1 MNKTLRML
9 LLIKKLKK
17 VKPTYLNWKTFN
29 AKQTWIHIPKILAI
43 LKKINTTVQKACIK
57 QIKLQQNILT
67 AVVNTNE
74 NIHSN
79 YKKNKYSIMNKHMM
93 FSSVFNNSTTNRI
106 NNKIEVNFKKNNALN
121 ISMQFI
127 MHILLLNMYDNL
139 KKTKNNVVTLPR
151 KSTLYTLLKSPHAD
165 KKAREQFMK
174 ELFNVRISIQNHV
187 ATMQYMNSIVLS
199 YTKAFMHSYKY
210 NAFYENKI

>member
-29 AKQTWIHIPKILAI
+29 AKQTWIHIPKVLAI
-43 LKKINTTVQKACIK
+43 LKKINNTVQKACIK

-67 AVVNTNE
+67 AVVNTNK
-74 NIHSN
+74 NIQSN
-79 YKKNKYSIMNKHMM
+79 YKKNNYNIMNKHIM
-93 FSSVFNNSTTNRI
+93 FSSVFNNSTTSRI
-106 NNKIEVNFKKNNALN
+106 NNKIEINFKKNNALN

>member
-79 YKKNKYSIMNKHMM
+79 YKKNNYSIMNKHMM

>member
-9 LLIKKLKK
+9 LLMKKLKRI
-17 VKPTYLNWKTFN
+17 KPTYLNWKTFN
-29 AKQTWIHIPKILAI
+29 AKQTWIHIPKVLNI
-43 LKKINTTVQKACIK
+43 LKKINNTMLTACKK
-57 QIKLQQNILT
+57 QIKVQQNSLVAATNQTNNISYTYKNNNLT
-67 AVVNTNE
+67 TKHIVFSSIFAT
-74 NIHSN
+74 
-79 YKKNKYSIMNKHMM
+79 KNKK
-93 FSSVFNNSTTNRI
+93 I
-106 NNKIEVNFKKNNALN
+106 NNKIEVQVKTQNALK
-121 ISMQFI
+121 ISMQYI
-127 MHILLLNMYDNL
+127 MHMLLLNMYDNL

-174 ELFNVRISIQNHV
+174 ELYNVRISLQNYV

-199 YTKAFMHSYKY
+199 YTKAFIHSYKY